1 MYDKWLTLTLTL
13 TSTLT
18 LTLTLTLTY
27 NAFTNTMRSQTFYY

>member
-13 TSTLT
+13 TST